1 MSRTSY
7 AALDQTETKQ
17 YKKVEKTRSFQCFY
31 CEINLTYSKKFVPQ
45 MIIIITSTTGCVEN
59 KFRIIYIVFIH

>member
-7 AALDQTETKQ
+7 AALSAALDQTETKQ
-17 YKKVEKTRSFQCFY
+17 YKKVEKKKTRSFQCFY

-45 MIIIITSTTGCVEN
+45 MIINYYSTTGCV
-59 KFRIIYIVFIH
+59 